1 MLLQPHFDLEK
12 MSSTNFTH
20 LISRNS
26 ALVTID
32 ISCFQLMCHFCSP
45 SLIASLPTIPCIW
58 SYCQFVL
65 VPLFSLPAHL
75 NLSSNLEYQ
84 LFKQPLVCHL
94 KKKKKKLLTLFWL
107 FFFPLSY
114 SFSSLYLLSSQWRK
128 IVNMNKKLMA
138 RFCSLR
144 ELLIT
149 CILTP
154 FSFKSHKIFFRL

>member
-12 MSSTNFTH
+12 MSSTNFTQ

-94 KKKKKKLLTLFWL
+94 KKKKEITDIVLT
-107 FFFPLSY
+107 FF
-114 SFSSLYLLSSQWRK
+114 LSSVLFLQQF
-128 IVNMNKKLMA
+128 V
-138 RFCSLR
+138 
-144 ELLIT
+144 
-149 CILTP
+149 LTK
-154 FSFKSHKIFFRL
+154 FSVEEDSKYE